1 MRGMLRAAACTAL
14 LASHAHAGAL
24 GPGSLGFSAPCTSGL
39 APLASAPH
47 RACAGGA
54 GASSTRPQHVAMI
67 GGGGRRSARR
77 LTGPGARMAMSSDSF
92 VKAGGSDDAAAPL
105 GDAAGSPA
113 VVQKNW
119 LQVLWDFSRPHT
131 IVGSVLSVVSL
142 HLFAATAPGATLLN
156 LSALGVA
163 LAWAI
168 VCAVLVNIYVTGL
181 NQVFDV
187 EIDKINKP
195 YLPIAAGQLSLPAAW
210 AICVGALLL
219 GTVPSILFYP
229 FDKAPLLTV
238 TVGSALLGTAYSAPP
253 TRLKRFPLFAA
264 LCIIVVRGT
273 LVNLGFYAHAA
284 QALGGAM
291 LPARAWIASFF
302 FGLFGCVI
310 ALVKDVPDVGGDRSF
325 AIKTLSVRLG
335 APAVLLLGTR
345 ILSATLL
352 LAAACCV
359 YGGVGA
365 VDGATR
371 AARLL
376 VAAAGAAAA
385 VWVERSS
392 ASLLQTY
399 GSEGGSVE
407 GAGSEGSGASLSAS
421 QESVFCTKAFEYYMH
436 LWKLFYGAYLLLPFA
451 L

>member
-1 MRGMLRAAACTAL
+1 MPGPANRAQPHGPLRSAAQGRLPPQARASSLAWTVDQPPRPAPQSVCGCSRPPAEPAAARDQTRIGLARGGRARRRLAAMRGMLRAAACTAL

-264 LCIIVVRGT
+264 LCIIVVSRRPTPPHPLPPCPSSIHMYHACARMHACTHRIRSHAGM
-273 LVNLGFYAHAA
+273 NLPQVVWRPCAHSHA
-284 QALGGAM
+284 
-291 LPARAWIASFF
+291 
-302 FGLFGCVI
+302 
-310 ALVKDVPDVGGDRSF
+310 
-325 AIKTLSVRLG
+325 
-335 APAVLLLGTR
+335 
-345 ILSATLL
+345 
-352 LAAACCV
+352 
-359 YGGVGA
+359 
-365 VDGATR
+365 
-371 AARLL
+371 
-376 VAAAGAAAA
+376 
-385 VWVERSS
+385 
-392 ASLLQTY
+392 
-399 GSEGGSVE
+399 
-407 GAGSEGSGASLSAS
+407 
-421 QESVFCTKAFEYYMH
+421 
-436 LWKLFYGAYLLLPFA
+436 
-451 L
+451 